1 MTKTITPTIHQLHRV
16 LEAMLKS
23 QIKPSY
29 GICFSRIALTGN
41 SFPAR
46 ACYSSI
52 RAEQNGEP
60 NGPTRALGVIDYVD
74 SGQLIVPWKEYGVLM

>member
-1 MTKTITPTIHQLHRV
+1 
-16 LEAMLKS
+16 MLKS
-23 QIKPSY
+23 QIKPGY

-52 RAEQNGEP
+52 RAEQKW
-60 NGPTRALGVIDYVD
+60 RAEWIDPSPGLIDYVD
-74 SGQLIVPWKEYGVLM
+74 SGQLIVPWKEHGVLM